1 MSLPLGWMHVLLLL
15 LRYGGVLFLVGGGVW
30 GVGLGG
36 MWVCFGGDVG
46 VFYEGCGVFFGGS
59 CGMDTLLP
67 SPQTPTQRVVR
78 NIVNGGRTVTC
89 TIHQPSTEIFEC
101 FDQLLMMKR
110 GGWVVY
116 FGDIGRHSAS
126 LIRHFESFPEVPK
139 FQVCSWLVVCVC
151 VCVFVC
157 VCDGLVV

>member
-1 MSLPLGWMHVLLLL
+1 M
-15 LRYGGVLFLVGGGVW
+15 
-30 GVGLGG
+30 
-36 MWVCFGGDVG
+36 
-46 VFYEGCGVFFGGS
+46 
-59 CGMDTLLP
+59 
-67 SPQTPTQRVVR
+67 R

-139 FQVCSWLVVCVC
+139 FQAGQNPSSWALDVTSGNIPGMPDFAEIYEKSDLYQKNCDEINELSEPPTGSQPLAFTSGYASSIVRVV
-151 VCVFVC
+151 
-157 VCDGLVV
+157 D